1 MPIPSKTIMQ
11 HIAFVAL
18 ALNIHVIY
26 VSLFFVSSFRF
37 KAVGRVLT
45 WYDFPVSGL
54 RLWGGFLH
62 GMIFQFQV

>member
-1 MPIPSKTIMQ
+1 MQ

-54 RLWGGFLH
+54 RLWGGIKPLH
-62 GMIFQFQV
+62 GMIFQFHV